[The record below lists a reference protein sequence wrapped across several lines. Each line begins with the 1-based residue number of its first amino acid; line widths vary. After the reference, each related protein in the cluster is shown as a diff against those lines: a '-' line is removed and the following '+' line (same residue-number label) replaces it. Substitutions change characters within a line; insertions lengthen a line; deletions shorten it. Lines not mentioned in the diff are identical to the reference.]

1 MQLKFSIL
9 DPNDVKPI
17 MELKDHIL
25 PLKDEPSRMME
36 DLAVVFFYVVYKAID
51 GKEGFGSPIWFNG
64 FLVIVGTLEGR
75 KSFSPKKLRRG
86 LFYRP
91 WLKPRQEGFPKVLR
105 MIIICWG
112 SFYLGS

>member
-9 DPNDVKPI
+9 DPNNVKPI

-36 DLAVVFFYVVYKAID
+36 GLAVVFFYVVYKAID

-64 FLVIVGTLEGR
+64 FLVIVGTLEGSKIFLSKEVEAR
-75 KSFSPKKLRRG
+75 AILSAMIEAKARG
-86 LFYRP
+86 
-91 WLKPRQEGFPKVLR
+91 V
-105 MIIICWG
+105 
-112 SFYLGS
+112 S